1 MDFGNIVR
9 EERTSKGLTQAAL
22 AERAGLSLH
31 AVWEAERGNGSV
43 AVLAA
48 LVAALDIRFA
58 AVAKGE
64 TWGERVRALRTK
76 RGWSQEKL
84 AARAG
89 VSPMAIN
96 RLENGN
102 ARIATLSAALG
113 VLAPRA
119 RARKPQVANWGSGS
133 RDERF
138 TPEDVVRRI
147 EAVLDGIELDPCGH
161 PKSPVR
167 ARRFIHREEDGLKQ
181 PWNARTVFVN
191 PPYSETGE
199 FVRKAAH
206 EWRSKRAQTVLML
219 LPVKTHFA
227 WHQDH
232 IQGIADVFFLRGRI
246 TFERLGMPA
255 TPAPFPTM
263 LVLYGGT
270 DVMIARIMA
279 LFECGHMPTSIVVS
293 RARIAGWAKAGAAE
307 ASVVAPL
314 AFPVPPLNETGDEGG
329 DEPEDQLQDAGRNPH
344 RDVDR
349 AHDEPRREQE
359 HAEHADGEARHVMPP
374 SSRRASGPVRA
385 RRSRR
390 SRR

>member
-1 MDFGNIVR
+1 MDFASIIR
-9 EERTSKGLTQAAL
+9 EERTSKGLTQGEL
-22 AERAGLSLH
+22 AKRANCSLH

-43 AVLAA
+43 AVLSA
-48 LVAALDIRFA
+48 LVASLDIRFA

-64 TWGERVRALRTK
+64 TWGERVRALRNK

-89 VSPMAIN
+89 VSTMAIN

-119 RARKPQVANWGSGS
+119 RARKPQIASWGLGS

-138 TPEDVVRRI
+138 TPSDVVRRI

-167 ARRFIHREEDGLKQ
+167 ARRCIQKEEDGLKP
-181 PWNARTVFVN
+181 PWSARTVFVN

-199 FVRKAAH
+199 FVRKAAQ
-206 EWRSKRAQTVLML
+206 EWRSNRAQTILML

-227 WHQDH
+227 WFQDH
-232 IQGIADVFFLRGRI
+232 IQSVADVFFLRGRI
-246 TFERLGMPA
+246 SFERLGMPA

-270 DVMIARIMA
+270 DVMITRIMA
-279 LFECGHMPTSIVVS
+279 LFECGHMPTGIAVS
-293 RARIAGWAKAGAAE
+293 RARPARVAE
-307 ASVVAPL
+307 VGTGQASVVAPL
-314 AFPVPPLNETGDEGG
+314 TFPVPPLNQPGDEGAH
-329 DEPEDQLQDAGRNPH
+329 EAEDQHEDAGRNPH
-344 RDVDR
+344 RDTGR
-349 AHDEPRREQE
+349 PHHEPHCDQE
-359 HAEHADGEARHVMPP
+359 DAEHADGEAPHDRP
-374 SSRRASGPVRA
+374 
-385 RRSRR
+385 RSRKSR
-390 SRR
+390 SKVASIR

>member
-1 MDFGNIVR
+1 MDFASIVR
-9 EERTSKGLTQAAL
+9 EERTSKGLTQGEL

-48 LVAALDIRFA
+48 LVSALDIRFA
-58 AVAKGE
+58 AAGTGE
-64 TWGERVRALRTK
+64 TWGARVRALRTK

-102 ARIATLSAALG
+102 ARIATLSAALR

-119 RARKPQVANWGSGS
+119 RARKPQIANWGDGS

-138 TPEDVVRRI
+138 TPQDVVRRI
-147 EAVLDGIELDPCGH
+147 ESVLNGIELDPCGH

-167 ARRFIHREEDGLKQ
+167 AERYIQKEEDGLKQ

-199 FVRKAAH
+199 FVRKAAQ
-206 EWRSKRAQTVLML
+206 EWKSRRAGSILLL
-219 LPVKTHFA
+219 LPVKTGFK
-227 WHQDH
+227 WFQDD
-232 IQGIADVFFLRGRI
+232 IMGTADVFFLRGRI
-246 TFERLGMPA
+246 AFERLGMPA
-255 TPAPFPTM
+255 TLAPFPIM

-270 DVMIARIMA
+270 DVMITRIMA

-293 RARIAGWAKAGAAE
+293 RARIAGWAKASAAE

-314 AFPVPPLNETGDEGG
+314 AFPVPPLNETGDEG
-329 DEPEDQLQDAGRNPH
+329 EYEVEAQRQDAGRNSH
-344 RDVDR
+344 RENCNG
-349 AHDEPRREQE
+349 HDEPNREHD
-359 HAEHADGEARHVMPP
+359 HAEHADGEARHDRP
-374 SSRRASGPVRA
+374 
-385 RRSRR
+385 RSRR
-390 SRR
+390 SRSKMASIR